1 MTQPTKDK
9 SIPNRVRMSGNRS
22 ASTRSRATE
31 ADRMRA
37 RRRKP
42 RRSPAFAIVCVV
54 LLLIIAIG
62 GALMYASSRPKQQA
76 EETYPLQ
83 YTETV
88 TAAAEE
94 FDLEPAY
101 LYAVILAESSFR
113 PGAESNVGAL
123 GLMQVMPDTGAWI
136 AKKLD
141 MADSY
146 TVEMLTDPAT
156 NVRFGAWY
164 LRFLLDRYDGDKRCA
179 SAAYHAGQ
187 GTVDNWLADPSCS
200 PDGVTLAVIAY
211 DSTNN
216 YVNKVMKYYEA
227 YLALLS

>member
-1 MTQPTKDK
+1 MTQPTKDT
-9 SIPNRVRMSGNRS
+9 SAPNRVRMPGNRS

-31 ADRMRA
+31 IDRMRA
-37 RRRKP
+37 RRKKP
-42 RRSPAFAIVCVV
+42 RRNPGFAALCAI
-54 LLLIIAIG
+54 LLLVIAIG
-62 GALMYASSRPKQQA
+62 GALLYRSSRPQQPT
-76 EETYPLQ
+76 EPDYPMQ
-83 YTETV
+83 YTEAV
-88 TAAAEE
+88 AAAAEE
-94 FDLEPAY
+94 FSLEPAY

-113 PGAESNVGAL
+113 PNAESNVGAL
-123 GLMQVMPDTGAWI
+123 GLMQIMPDTGAWI

-141 MADSY
+141 MADAY
-146 TVEMLTDPAT
+146 TTDMLTDPAT

-164 LRFLLDRYDGDKRCA
+164 LRFLLDRYNGDKRCA

-200 PDGVTLAVIAY
+200 PDGITLAVIAY